1 MGCVGIRPAFESV
14 LKCPGAFGSYQMFDP
29 FEYFQT
35 LLNVFTSFRTFL
47 DAFACAPKCSN
58 VFGCI
63 WTRLD
68 LVGWHDDAGP
78 HVCQIPAQPGS
89 LTNRGPPQPLKPRE
103 CALWKRKTTMGFAAN
118 SQKSKKS
125 NVQCKGTRKIALSNV
140 RTTNKS
146 TTSQRKRVQTIKNKS
161 SAF

>member
-1 MGCVGIRPAFESV
+1 MGCVRIRPAFESV

-47 DAFACAPKCSN
+47 DAFACVPTCSN
-58 VFGCI
+58 VSDASGHV
-63 WTRLD
+63 WTC
-68 LVGWHDDAGP
+68 WNAGP
-78 HVCQIPAQPGS
+78 HLCQIPAQPVS
-89 LTNRGPPQPLKPRE
+89 LTNRGPPPPLKPPE
-103 CALWKRKTTMGFAAN
+103 CALWKQKTTTGFAAN

-146 TTSQRKRVQTIKNKS
+146 TTSQSKRVQTIKNKS